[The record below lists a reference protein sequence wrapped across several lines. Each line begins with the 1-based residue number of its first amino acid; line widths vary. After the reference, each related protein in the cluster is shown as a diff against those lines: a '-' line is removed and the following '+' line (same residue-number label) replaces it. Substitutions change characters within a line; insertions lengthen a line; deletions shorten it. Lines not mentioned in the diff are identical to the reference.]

1 MPPQGPSPALF
12 FDTISAYH
20 RTEALRAAIELDLFS
35 QVAAGHQTPTALA
48 SACQAAPRGVRI
60 LADYLT
66 IIGFLHKHGDRYELT
81 ADAAVFLDRKS
92 PAYCRRRGQL
102 HACSRHEGELSKTD
116 GGRAARRH
124 GGFRRGNGLPRQ
136 PDLGRVRPRDGSA

>member
-12 FDTISAYH
+12 FDTISAYQ

-35 QVAAGHQTPTALA
+35 QVAAGRQTATELA

-81 ADAAVFLDRKS
+81 ADAKMFLDRKS
-92 PAYCRRRGQL
+92 PAYL
-102 HACSRHEGELSKTD
+102 
-116 GGRAARRH
+116 GGAVSFMLA
-124 GGFRRGNGLPRQ
+124 PE
-136 PDLGRVRPRDGSA
+136 